1 MTTPDPGAPPRVAVI
16 NSSVREGRFAP
27 RVGAWV
33 HKSLVEAGV
42 DTDVINLC
50 DLVIPADMSPHPDS
64 ASFAGAIGQA
74 DAILIITPEYNHSF
88 PGPLKTAIDA
98 VREQWRAK
106 PVAFVS
112 YGGMAGG
119 LRAVEALRLVFAE
132 LHAVTVRDSVS
143 LHNPW
148 GPAEDPR
155 VEYPDQAA
163 TAALHQMMRQLSWWA
178 GALRDARHRTPYPG

>member
-1 MTTPDPGAPPRVAVI
+1 MSSTPTDAGPRVAVI
-16 NSSVREGRFAP
+16 TGSVREGRIGP

-33 HKSLVEAGV
+33 QKCLLNRGIDA
-42 DTDVINLC
+42 DII
-50 DLVIPADMSPHPDS
+50 DLADLSFPHTM
-64 ASFAGAIGQA
+64 AAHA
-74 DAILIITPEYNHSF
+74 DAVTFAESVGRADAVVVITPEYNHSY

-98 VREQWRAK
+98 VRAEWRTK

-148 GPAEDPR
+148 GPLGDPS
-155 VEYPDQAA
+155 VDYPDRAA
-163 TAALHQMMRQLSWWA
+163 AEALSKMMDQLLWWA
-178 GALRDARHRTPYPG
+178 DALRTAREVAPYPA